1 MQLLLVHI
9 ISILIPPTGKYYI
22 QPATAAVAVRTESS
36 LLTGSDN
43 LKVNRNDQTS
53 TVFSEGRQWSS
64 EIWGSEEE

>member
-1 MQLLLVHI
+1 MK
-9 ISILIPPTGKYYI
+9 KYYI
-22 QPATAAVAVRTESS
+22 QPATAAVALRTESS

-64 EIWGSEEE
+64 EIWGSEKE